1 MGLYEIMLII
11 RPDFEPDQHEE
22 IINGL
27 KDTITNNEGIVNK
40 VVDWRK
46 RRLAYEI
53 DKHVEGYY
61 YLVYFSGQGTIIPEI
76 EHYFRVSDAI
86 LRYLVV
92 RVEEE
97 EYESLISEEVTEEA
111 EAVEE
116 AEVTEE
122 TEADKATEE
131 LISQEESDKPDEA
144 TVSTEEENDSKVN
157 E

>member
-27 KDTITNNEGIVNK
+27 KDTITKNEGLVNK

-61 YLVYFSGQGTIIPEI
+61 YLVYFSGQGAIIPEI

-97 EYESLISEEVTEEA
+97 EYKSVISEEATEET

-116 AEVTEE
+116 AEEV
-122 TEADKATEE
+122 EADEATGEVVG
-131 LISQEESDKPDEA
+131 QEESDKPDEA
-144 TVSTEEENDSKVN
+144 AVSAEEENDSKVN